1 MRRVV
6 IAVVSAGLLAALIV
20 EDVSRRSFERRYRTV
35 VESRRQLTM
44 QVAEIVATHDGLRRD
59 LDQERRR
66 SAELAEALRSTR
78 VQLEETVGR
87 LTEETRGAGELN
99 MRLARLQQQMDQL
112 QGELAIALQD
122 REDAAGAPQES
133 RPVQL
138 ERIIVSHATAP
149 GLQGRVLSVHQD
161 WDFVIISLGWGT
173 VRIGDTVSIIRNDR
187 LLAHARIERVQESA
201 CAATLLPAWKAADI
215 RANDLVHVLGVNDDE
230 TAEKS

>member
-122 REDAAGAPQES
+122 REDA
-133 RPVQL
+133 
-138 ERIIVSHATAP
+138 
-149 GLQGRVLSVHQD
+149 
-161 WDFVIISLGWGT
+161 FVIISLGWGA
-173 VRIGDTVSIIRNDR
+173 VRIGDTVSIFRNDR
-187 LLAHARIERVQESA
+187 LLAHARVERVQESA
-201 CAATLLPAWKAADI
+201 CAATVLPAWKAADI